1 MLVRTLI
8 HMLRRCRRTVWGL
21 HDVGRVTIRVLPTD
35 LDVLGHMNNGVYFS
49 IMEWVVDWSNSI
61 VLPLTREAAPSEW
74 A

>member
-1 MLVRTLI
+1 M
-8 HMLRRCRRTVWGL
+8 
-21 HDVGRVTIRVLPTD
+21 TIRVLPTD